1 MKKITNYLI
10 ALCVLVSTYSLQA
23 QYIGKTPAHVI
34 VVMEENYAYAKIIG
48 ASLAPTFTALSKA
61 SYCANMT
68 LATAISHPS
77 EPNYLQLFSGSNQ
90 GVTTDLS
97 GPCPGA
103 PLNNC
108 NLGSQIIQSGHT
120 FIGYSEGQPSVGWIS
135 GDKGNYYTKHCPW
148 INWIGHNTN
157 PDTIPV
163 TSDQP
168 YTAFPDSNHY
178 STLPSMAWVIPNS
191 IDDMHDGSASSAIPN
206 GDTWF
211 KKNMMPLVRWASN
224 PVNNTIV
231 IVIWDE
237 DDYSSSSPSNHI
249 PLLVCSGLV
258 IGGNYGTAVNHYS
271 TLRLMEEMF
280 GITTYCGSAATA
292 TEYPIN
298 MWTVTTGTNSITQPV
313 NEVTTWPVPA
323 KNELNM
329 HITSVNDD
337 KANVSL
343 YDITGRMVKEIPAEL
358 KSGDNYM
365 TVSTED
371 VSNGIYFLNVVGEKI
386 NVCKKIVVG
395 K

>member
-1 MKKITNYLI
+1 MKKITNYLS
-10 ALCVLVSTYSLQA
+10 ALCVLLSAYSLQA

-48 ASLAPTFTALSKA
+48 SSLAPTFTALSKA

-68 LATAISHPS
+68 LATAITHPS
-77 EPNYLQLFSGSNQ
+77 EPNYLDLFSGQEQ
-90 GVTTDLS
+90 GVTTDQTATV
-97 GPCPGA
+97 G
-103 PLNNC
+103 PLNDC

-120 FIGYSEGQPSVGWIS
+120 FIGYSEGQPSVGYI
-135 GDKGNYYTKHCPW
+135 GPDVGNYYIKHCPW

-168 YTAFPDSNHY
+168 YTAFPDSLHY
-178 STLPSMAWVIPNS
+178 ANLPNMAWVIPNS
-191 IDDMHDGSASSAIPN
+191 IDDMHDGAASSAIPN

-211 KKNMMPLVRWASN
+211 KKNMMPLVRWAAN
-224 PVNNTIV
+224 PANNAIV
-231 IVIWDE
+231 LVIWDE

-258 IGGNYGTAVNHYS
+258 IGGNYGTAVNHYT
-271 TLRLMEEMF
+271 TLKLMEEMF
-280 GITTYCGSAATA
+280 GLAVCDATNQNSAG
-292 TEYPIN
+292 EYPTN
-298 MWTVTTGTNSITQPV
+298 MWTVTTATNSIAQPI

-323 KNELNM
+323 KNELNI
-329 HITSVNDD
+329 HISSVNDG
-337 KANVSL
+337 KVNIGL
-343 YDITGRMVKEIPAEL
+343 YDITGRIVKEMPAEL
-358 KSGDNYM
+358 KSGDNYLAI
-365 TVSTED
+365 STDD